1 MTECWWSGALLGQQT
16 RLQHHW
22 TASHRH
28 ALTCLVRMQQCLN
41 SHVYSSSPALLVQ
54 ALSAA
59 AALEGPL
66 AQVLTGAQ
74 QPSVYLPDPAAISG
88 AGARQWG
95 FLPGEAQSLLLQ
107 RLQELP
113 SSGGDGGTADSDSMG
128 LTKGRTVLLLWS
140 DMPRALSQR
149 ERLWATAVAA
159 KLSSILAAG

>member
-1 MTECWWSGALLGQQT
+1 MLS
-16 RLQHHW
+16 RPP
-22 TASHRH
+22 
-28 ALTCLVRMQQCLN
+28 V
-41 SHVYSSSPALLVQ
+41 LLVQ

-59 AALEGPL
+59 AAREGPL

-74 QPSVYLPDPAAISG
+74 QPLVYLPDPAAISG

-107 RLQELP
+107 RLQVLP
-113 SSGGDGGTADSDSMG
+113 SRDNNVGSTGQAKES
-128 LTKGRTVLLLWS
+128 TVLLLWS

-159 KLSSILAAG
+159 KLSNNLAAG